1 MIKILVVEDN
11 ELNRDMLTL
20 RLQRQGYEV
29 DVAATGEEA
38 LSKVEQYKPDL
49 ILMDMSLPVM
59 DGWEVT
65 RALKKNSD
73 TRSIPVIGLSAH
85 ARDIDI
91 IKGLDAGCD
100 AYETKPVDM
109 LRLLEVIQ
117 SIVGNNKNPS

>member
-1 MIKILVVEDN
+1 MIKILIVEDN
-11 ELNRDMLTL
+11 ELSRDMLTL

-38 LSKVEQYKPDL
+38 LSKVEQYNPDL

-59 DGWEVT
+59 DGWEAT
-65 RALKKNSD
+65 RALKKNLGTS
-73 TRSIPVIGLSAH
+73 SIPVIGLSAH
-85 ARDIDI
+85 AGDIDI
-91 IKGLDAGCD
+91 IKALDAGCD

-117 SIVGNNKNPS
+117 SIVGNR